1 MKKILY
7 YSFTLLVLIGMTSFT
22 DQTKP
27 HLIVGNWEFLNNEMK
42 IIEINKEEFLLKRF
56 YFSSDEFTSGISIL
70 KVNKKDEPKNE
81 MNLDLAFKI
90 FEKEGDL
97 EYPVLVLKN
106 LCDNESRYAFSILAL
121 DKKSLKMRFEKK
133 YSSDNLDMTEE
144 ILNFHKTAGPT
155 ENWESDEDAIKFE
168 IEIEEK

>member
-7 YSFTLLVLIGMTSFT
+7 YSFTLLVLIGMTSLT

-70 KVNKKDEPKNE
+70 KANKKDEPKNE

-90 FEKEGDL
+90 FEKEEDL

-106 LCDNESRYAFSILAL
+106 LCDNKSRYAFSILAL
-121 DKKSLKMRFEKK
+121 DKKSLKMRFKKK